1 MSLPE
6 FWARDQGEGME
17 RCRLGVQPNSVG
29 KCEGMSPHA
38 PKWTRT
44 LEIGVPLDF

>member
-1 MSLPE
+1 
-6 FWARDQGEGME
+6 ME